1 MSFWTAH
8 GYLGGLFYIIFLLL
22 LPRLTMF
29 VSAVGS
35 VGILVY
41 LTAPFGFAHTPLGFP
56 VGLLGIFV
64 WVFFPRF
71 LVAALATGLYFETNT
86 VLCVEAW
93 ILAYVILDAKK
104 GIAEERAKK
113 RQKEQEEAIR
123 DEAARVAAEK
133 TAEQKRRTRGSDQQ
147 SGQQRRQRPTQS
159 AGQRAQQWWD
169 VLGVSPSASADAI
182 KAAYRRMAKTTHP
195 DSAPDGKGDVERF
208 RKASEAYKAGLS
220 RNGK

>member
-8 GYLGGLFYIIFLLL
+8 GYFGGFFYIMFLLL
-22 LPRLTMF
+22 LPRLTIF

-41 LTAPFGFAHTPLGFP
+41 LTAPFGFAHTTLGFL
-56 VGLLGIFV
+56 VALLGIFA

-104 GIAEERAKK
+104 GVAEKRAKK
-113 RQKEQEEAIR
+113 RKEEQ
-123 DEAARVAAEK
+123 DEAVRVAAEE
-133 TAEQKRRTRGSDQQ
+133 TAKQKRRTRA
-147 SGQQRRQRPTQS
+147 SGQQRRQRPAQS

-182 KAAYRRMAKTTHP
+182 KGAYRRLAKTTHP
-195 DSAPDGKGDVERF
+195 DSASDGKGDVESF
-208 RKASEAYKAGLS
+208 HKASEAYKAGLKI
-220 RNGK
+220 NGK